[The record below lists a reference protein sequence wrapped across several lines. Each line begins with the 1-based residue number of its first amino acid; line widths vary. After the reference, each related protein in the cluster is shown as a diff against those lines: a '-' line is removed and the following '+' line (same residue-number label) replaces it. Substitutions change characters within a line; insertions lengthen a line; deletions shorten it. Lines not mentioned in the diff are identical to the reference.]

1 MTVGENTAHN
11 EYKEHITQCMK
22 HLMTPD
28 AKASEIAFTFT
39 SVLQPKSPCGK
50 LQVCL

>member
-11 EYKEHITQCMK
+11 KYKKRITQCMK
-22 HLMTPD
+22 HLKTLD
-28 AKASEIAFTFT
+28 AKASETAFTFT
-39 SVLQPKSPCGK
+39 SVLQPKSSCGK